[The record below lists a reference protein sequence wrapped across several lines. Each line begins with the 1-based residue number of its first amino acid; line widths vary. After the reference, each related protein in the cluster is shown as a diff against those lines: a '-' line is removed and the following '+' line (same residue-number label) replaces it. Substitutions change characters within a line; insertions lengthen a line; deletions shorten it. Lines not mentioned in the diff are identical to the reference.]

1 MVGGCRRL
9 GKENDALSWLE
20 SKQEVVFGDLGVVVE
35 VTVGGF
41 GVVVVAVKV
50 AALQLLTMAKR
61 SQSS

>member
-1 MVGGCRRL
+1 M

>member
-9 GKENDALSWLE
+9 GKENDAFSWLE
-20 SKQEVVFGDLGVVVE
+20 PKQEVVFGDLGVVVE